1 MQKSGNFTEKS
12 IFLYKKR
19 TQPFYTS
26 KKSKEVFHYVWFRCS

>member
-1 MQKSGNFTEKS
+1 MQKIGNFTEKS